1 MRVKSGHRQKEMG
14 SEVAAY
20 EVKKIVYSIA
30 SVHAFLCLFVFI
42 YHKQG
47 SRTPYGSLK
56 KPEDW
61 VSVLYL
67 SCSWV

>member
-1 MRVKSGHRQKEMG
+1 MG
-14 SEVAAY
+14 SEIDAY
-20 EVKKIVYSIA
+20 EGKKIVYSIA
-30 SVHAFLCLFVFI
+30 SAPPFLSLFVFI

-61 VSVLYL
+61 VSVLCL